1 MPQFAIMRCKKL
13 ASMGSVAGAL
23 RHCYRERET
32 PNADPERTP
41 TNEHAAATSTDQA
54 MGRMRALLP
63 EKRRRDAVLAVEYLM
78 TASPEWWQEAS
89 RKQQDEFFRRS
100 RQWLADKYGA
110 DRVVTSTIHRDETSP
125 HLSAFVV
132 PLTRDG
138 RLSAR
143 EFVGGRQKMRDDQT
157 SYAAAVA
164 DLGLSRG
171 IEGSRARHQSIRD
184 YYAAL
189 KQPVADLTLSAE
201 DVEPRVLRKGIFSN
215 DIEAPEMVAERLTAT
230 VQRAYAPAVEQA
242 RQAAQERR
250 RADEARET
258 SETLLKQKNGLQAD
272 LERTRRTLAP
282 VIRLQS
288 ISPKAFT
295 DVLEQADQRA
305 DEIERARERVSE
317 RQRAEA
323 EREQR
328 AFLEQAGRDQV
339 VKDFASLAARRQ
351 HRFHGFRD
359 GGAKWEATPE
369 PLRALVEG
377 FNAMPK
383 ARQERVLQGLRRD
396 PEKNAQIGGLLRER
410 QQNIERGQDRGL
422 SM

>member
-1 MPQFAIMRCKKL
+1 M
-13 ASMGSVAGAL
+13 
-23 RHCYRERET
+23 
-32 PNADPERTP
+32 
-41 TNEHAAATSTDQA
+41 
-54 MGRMRALLP
+54 
-63 EKRRRDAVLAVEYLM
+63 
-78 TASPEWWQEAS
+78 
-89 RKQQDEFFRRS
+89 
-100 RQWLADKYGA
+100 
-110 DRVVTSTIHRDETSP
+110 
-125 HLSAFVV
+125 
-132 PLTRDG
+132 
-138 RLSAR
+138 
-143 EFVGGRQKMRDDQT
+143 GGRQKMRDDQT

>member
-78 TASPEWWQEAS
+78 TASPEWWHEAS

-110 DRVVTSTIHRDETSP
+110 DRIVTATIHRDETTP

>member
-1 MPQFAIMRCKKL
+1 MKR
-13 ASMGSVAGAL
+13 
-23 RHCYRERET
+23 
-32 PNADPERTP
+32 
-41 TNEHAAATSTDQA
+41 
-54 MGRMRALLP
+54 
-63 EKRRRDAVLAVEYLM
+63 EKR
-78 TASPEWWQEAS
+78 P
-89 RKQQDEFFRRS
+89 K
-100 RQWLADKYGA
+100 
-110 DRVVTSTIHRDETSP
+110 
-125 HLSAFVV
+125 
-132 PLTRDG
+132 
-138 RLSAR
+138 
-143 EFVGGRQKMRDDQT
+143 
-157 SYAAAVA
+157 
-164 DLGLSRG
+164 
-171 IEGSRARHQSIRD
+171 
-184 YYAAL
+184 
-189 KQPVADLTLSAE
+189 
-201 DVEPRVLRKGIFSN
+201 
-215 DIEAPEMVAERLTAT
+215 
-230 VQRAYAPAVEQA
+230 
-242 RQAAQERR
+242 
-250 RADEARET
+250 
-258 SETLLKQKNGLQAD
+258 TLLKQKNGLQAD

-288 ISPKAFT
+288 ISPKAFN